1 MRLLTGHR
9 IILAILIFAACGDAV
24 GPAPGAVLN
33 AEIQGSVEGDYAGTG
48 WFQARPGQIFG
59 PTFSLHSDGVGG
71 SANQG
76 FAFAAHEAPESGEYA
91 VGVPGPG
98 VMHVAYWHDE
108 GQVRRVF
115 AAESGMVEITH
126 ASNRRIAGTF
136 QIGASL
142 VYRCEIAPG
151 FPGAI
156 MVCDPADE
164 VAALTITG
172 SFDAAPIGG

>member
-59 PTFSLHSDGVGG
+59 PTFSLDSDGVGA

-76 FAFAAHEAPESGEYA
+76 FAFAAHEA
-91 VGVPGPG
+91 
-98 VMHVAYWHDE
+98 
-108 GQVRRVF
+108 RRVVSMPL
-115 AAESGMVEITH
+115 ACRDRE
-126 ASNRRIAGTF
+126 
-136 QIGASL
+136 
-142 VYRCEIAPG
+142 
-151 FPGAI
+151 
-156 MVCDPADE
+156 
-164 VAALTITG
+164 
-172 SFDAAPIGG
+172 